1 MNEEATLKLPVIGD
15 VRAAICF
22 NHKEW
27 GQRYIRHAAAIAYA
41 HGVAE
46 DGGHELPPWLLQ
58 GIGAYTSRLDNDHDA
73 SWFGKQHVQKG
84 GVRNLKSFFAGFAI
98 SGEMESKEIDYNIF
112 QAGLL
117 VAYCLHGGD
126 AKATEAMKAVT
137 DVLSGTAKGSL
148 DKAVTKLQTQLM
160 EDEAKVAAY
169 LQQVIAKGS

>member
-1 MNEEATLKLPVIGD
+1 MVVLLL
-15 VRAAICF
+15 
-22 NHKEW
+22 
-27 GQRYIRHAAAIAYA
+27 
-41 HGVAE
+41 

-58 GIGAYTSRLDNDHDA
+58 GLGAYTSRLDNDNDA

-126 AKATEAMKAVT
+126 AKATVKAGLTPTGPIIVNASRA
-137 DVLSGTAKGSL
+137 VLYASKGADFVSAARSAAL
-148 DKAVTKLQTQLM
+148 DLRQALKTQIL
-160 EDEAKVAAY
+160 
-169 LQQVIAKGS
+169 